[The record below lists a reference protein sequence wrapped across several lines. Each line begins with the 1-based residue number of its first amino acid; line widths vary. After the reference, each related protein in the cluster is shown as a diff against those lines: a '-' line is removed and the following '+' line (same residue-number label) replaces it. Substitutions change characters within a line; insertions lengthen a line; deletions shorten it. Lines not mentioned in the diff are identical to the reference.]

1 MNWAGIVLD
10 GLAMCVVFNVSTALL
25 GTIKPTAFPQMMPK
39 EIRKAAPKL
48 TRRDFIILAVVLHP
62 MQLLIIVYMA
72 LSAIN
77 AGVSGFWPLFMCLLA
92 GLVAAGIGW
101 LI

>member
-1 MNWAGIVLD
+1 M
-10 GLAMCVVFNVSTALL
+10 
-25 GTIKPTAFPQMMPK
+25 
-39 EIRKAAPKL
+39 
-48 TRRDFIILAVVLHP
+48 ILPGVLHP